1 MPTTFSA
8 ISLGQLPDI
17 DTWEGNTTSENAGA
31 LVGMTFGGVG
41 DPLVDDFVT
50 WSPVGNVGSYYDMD
64 GRPAEHFRI
73 DGGNPQRFDGTAV
86 YNATVT
92 YTDGTT
98 ATLTAVI
105 AQDTNG
111 NAYLVPE
118 YVSPGDPSV
127 LDGGPIRSLTLDS
140 LAGNNYSGLNA
151 ERYNWNYVTCFLE
164 GTLIETVNGPRAI
177 EDLQLAI

>member
-1 MPTTFSA
+1 
-8 ISLGQLPDI
+8 LPKI
-17 DTWEGNTTSENAGA
+17 
-31 LVGMTFGGVG
+31 
-41 DPLVDDFVT
+41 
-50 WSPVGNVGSYYDMD
+50 
-64 GRPAEHFRI
+64 RI
-73 DGGNPQRFDGTAV
+73 E
-86 YNATVT
+86 
-92 YTDGTT
+92 
-98 ATLTAVI
+98 
-105 AQDTNG
+105 

-118 YVSPGDPSV
+118 YVSPGDQSV